1 MSSIL
6 PSGRPRLERNAIEQ
20 ILHTAKVTAAVA
32 IVGIRGYFRDT
43 MGKPGVNDRGI
54 YDDALFII
62 SPTAFVSF
70 NGNVDPSVERKAIAV
85 LQPGVWRYKL
95 GIHGLSKPAAQRY
108 KALVQAGPV
117 TVLRDQAGYA
127 TGEFGINIHR
137 GGINGTSSL
146 GCQTIPPAQ
155 WPSFISLIES
165 ELKRANQ
172 TIVPYV
178 LTQQA
183 G

>member
-1 MSSIL
+1 MSALL
-6 PSGRPRLERNAIEQ
+6 PSGRPRLDRNAVEQ

-32 IVGIRGYFRDT
+32 IVGIRGYYRDT

-54 YDDALFII
+54 YDDALFIV
-62 SPTAFVSF
+62 SPSAFVSF
-70 NGNVDPSVERKAIAV
+70 NGNVDPSAFRKGIAV
-85 LQPGVWRYKL
+85 LQPGVWKYRI

-108 KALVQAGPV
+108 KALVQGGPV
-117 TVLRDQAGYA
+117 TVLRDGTGYD

-137 GGINGTSSL
+137 GGYNTTSSL
-146 GCQTIPPAQ
+146 GCQTIPPDQ
-155 WPSFISLIES
+155 WPAFIALVES

-178 LTQQA
+178 LTEQP
-183 G
+183 